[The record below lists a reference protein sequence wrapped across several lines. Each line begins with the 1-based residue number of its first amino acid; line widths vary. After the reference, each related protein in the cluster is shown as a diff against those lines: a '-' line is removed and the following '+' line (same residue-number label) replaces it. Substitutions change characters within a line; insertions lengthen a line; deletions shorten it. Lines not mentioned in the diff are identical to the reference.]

1 MSQLNKN
8 ALDESRVNELT
19 ELQQQ
24 LAGKIDELNSL
35 SISLA
40 ATLQGKPPEL
50 DNSWIEIWNIPSLI
64 WNSCQQLQE
73 RKFNLF
79 KWPHHIDIRDYQVEL
94 FNQTWTLIVY
104 CAIYGKWNGV
114 DTK

>member
-35 SISLA
+35 SARLA
-40 ATLQGKPPEL
+40 ATLQGEPPEL
-50 DNSWIEIWNIPSLI
+50 DNS
-64 WNSCQQLQE
+64 
-73 RKFNLF
+73 
-79 KWPHHIDIRDYQVEL
+79 
-94 FNQTWTLIVY
+94 
-104 CAIYGKWNGV
+104 
-114 DTK
+114 

>member
-8 ALDESRVNELT
+8 ALDESRVNELN

-35 SISLA
+35 SVRLA
-40 ATLQGKPPEL
+40 ASLQGKPPEL
-50 DNSWIEIWNIPSLI
+50 DNSWIEIWNIPTSG
-64 WNSCQQLQE
+64 WNSRQQLQE

-79 KWPHHIDIRDYQVEL
+79 KWSHHINIRDYHVES

-104 CAIYGKWNGV
+104 WAIYGK
-114 DTK
+114 

>member
-35 SISLA
+35 SARLA
-40 ATLQGKPPEL
+40 ATLQGEPPEL

-64 WNSCQQLQE
+64 GNSCQQLQE

-79 KWPHHIDIRDYQVEL
+79 KWPHHIDIRDYLVEL

-104 CAIYGKWNGV
+104 CAIYGNWNGV